1 MLNAMQAT
9 LPRAR
14 RLLGGFWELT
24 HQTLMMVGLFVVAG
38 GAYLYFQPNAVSM
51 LDRGLTQW
59 VMARKTATDELQALA
74 QRPADVLIPVA
85 QAAPTPPQPPLSA
98 QQRAVSNWLARRY
111 SIAPNAMA
119 QLVSAAWTVGRQER
133 LDPLLILAV
142 MAVESSFNPYAQSS
156 VGATG
161 LMQVMAGVHRDK
173 FAAFG
178 GPQASI
184 DPLANMRVGAL
195 VLKDAISR
203 GGSVRTGLRYYVGA
217 TSDSTEGG
225 YADKVLAEQVQL
237 ERVAGVPAKAV
248 DKLPASAVASAGS
261 RTTQAAKASAGE
273 SAAAKPAVANEA
285 QQSEQKSS
293 SLT

>member
-1 MLNAMQAT
+1 MLNAMQSS

-14 RLLGGFWELT
+14 RLVGGFWELA

-38 GAYLYFQPNAVSM
+38 GAYLYFQPKAMSS
-51 LDRGLTQW
+51 LDHGLTQW
-59 VMARKTATDELQALA
+59 VMARKTAADELQALA
-74 QRPADVLIPVA
+74 QKPTEALLPVA
-85 QAAPTPPQPPLSA
+85 QAAPSPANSLPTLTP
-98 QQRAVSNWLARRY
+98 QQRTVSNWLARRY

-119 QLVSAAWTVGRQER
+119 QLVSAAWTVGRQEK

-142 MAVESSFNPYAQSS
+142 MAVESSFNPYAASGA
-156 VGATG
+156 GATG

-173 FAAFG
+173 FAPFG

-203 GGSVRTGLRYYVGA
+203 GGSVRVGLRYYVGA
-217 TSDSTEGG
+217 TTDANEGG
-225 YADKVLAEQVQL
+225 YADKVLAEQQQL
-237 ERVAGVPAKAV
+237 ERVAGLLPKPAG
-248 DKLPASAVASAGS
+248 PMTASAGQA
-261 RTTQAAKASAGE
+261 TTPHTVPAAKST
-273 SAAAKPAVANEA
+273 VATEPSPV
-285 QQSEQKSS
+285 QQKHA

>member
-1 MLNAMQAT
+1 MLNAMQSS

-14 RLLGGFWELT
+14 RLVGGFWELA

-38 GAYLYFQPNAVSM
+38 GAYLYFQPQAMST

-59 VMARKTATDELQALA
+59 VLARKTATDELQALA
-74 QRPADVLIPVA
+74 QKPADVLLPVA
-85 QAAPTPPQPPLSA
+85 QAAPPPASTLPTLTP
-98 QQRAVSNWLARRY
+98 QQRTVSNWLARRY

-119 QLVSAAWTVGRQER
+119 QLVSAAWTVGRQEK

-142 MAVESSFNPYAQSS
+142 MAVESSFNPYAASGA
-156 VGATG
+156 GATG

-173 FAAFG
+173 FAPFG

-203 GGSVRTGLRYYVGA
+203 GGSVRVGLRYYVGA
-217 TSDSTEGG
+217 TTDANEGG
-225 YADKVLAEQVQL
+225 YADKVLAEQQQL
-237 ERVAGVPAKAV
+237 ERVAGLLPKPAG
-248 DKLPASAVASAGS
+248 PMTASAGQA
-261 RTTQAAKASAGE
+261 TTPHTVPAAKST
-273 SAAAKPAVANEA
+273 VATEPSPV
-285 QQSEQKSS
+285 QQKHA

>member
-1 MLNAMQAT
+1 MQSAF
-9 LPRAR
+9 PRVR
-14 RLLGGFWELT
+14 RLAGGFWELT

-38 GAYLYFQPNAVSM
+38 GAYLYFQPQAMSS

-59 VMARKTATDELQALA
+59 VLARKTAADALQALA
-74 QRPADVLIPVA
+74 QKPADALLPTA
-85 QAAPTPPQPPLSA
+85 QAAATPMDTQAALTP

-119 QLVSAAWTVGRQER
+119 QLVSAAWVVGRQEK

-142 MAVESSFNPYAQSS
+142 MAVESSFNPFAASS

-161 LMQVMAGVHRDK
+161 LMQVMANVHSDK

-195 VLKDAISR
+195 VLKDAINRS
-203 GGSVRTGLRYYVGA
+203 GSVRAGLRAYVGA
-217 TSDSTEGG
+217 TNDTTEGG
-225 YADKVLAEQVQL
+225 YADKVLAEQAQL
-237 ERVAGVPAKAV
+237 QRIAGVKPP
-248 DKLPASAVASAGS
+248 L
-261 RTTQAAKASAGE
+261 T
-273 SAAAKPAVANEA
+273 AAAKSADLGVPTPAA
-285 QQSEQKSS
+285 QQSP

>member
-1 MLNAMQAT
+1 MLNAMQSA

-14 RLLGGFWELT
+14 RLMGGFWELT
-24 HQTLMMVGLFVVAG
+24 HQTLMMVGLFVVLG
-38 GAYLYFQPNAVSM
+38 GAYLYFQPKAISS

-59 VMARKTATDELQALA
+59 VMARKTAADELQALA
-74 QRPADVLIPVA
+74 QKPADALMTVA
-85 QAAPTPPQPPLSA
+85 QAAPAPANAAPELTA
-98 QQRAVSNWLARRY
+98 QQRTVSNWLARRY

-119 QLVSAAWTVGRQER
+119 QLVSAAWTVGRQEK

-142 MAVESSFNPYAQSS
+142 MAVESSFNPYAASGA
-156 VGATG
+156 GATG

-195 VLKDAISR
+195 VLKDAINR

-217 TSDSTEGG
+217 TTDTTEGG

-237 ERVAGVPAKAV
+237 ERVAGLSPKQTTASLTASTGVHTKATGAT
-248 DKLPASAVASAGS
+248 P
-261 RTTQAAKASAGE
+261 
-273 SAAAKPAVANEA
+273 AAKPTVAVEPRSA
-285 QQSEQKSS
+285 EQNPS

>member
-1 MLNAMQAT
+1 MMHVMQSA
-9 LPRAR
+9 LPRVR
-14 RLLGGFWELT
+14 RLAGGFWELT

-38 GAYLYFQPNAVSM
+38 GAYLYFQPQAMST

-59 VMARKTATDELQALA
+59 VLARKTAADALQALA
-74 QRPADVLIPVA
+74 QKPADALLPAA
-85 QAAPTPPQPPLSA
+85 QAAATPTDTPRQTAWTAALTP
-98 QQRAVSNWLARRY
+98 QQRAVSTWLARRY

-119 QLVSAAWTVGRQER
+119 QLVSAAWVVGRQEK

-142 MAVESSFNPYAQSS
+142 MAVESSFNPFAASS

-161 LMQVMAGVHRDK
+161 LMQVMAGVHSDK

-195 VLKDAISR
+195 VLKDAINRS
-203 GGSVRTGLRYYVGA
+203 GSVRAGLRAYVGA
-217 TSDSTEGG
+217 TNDATEGG
-225 YADKVLAEQVQL
+225 YADKVLAEQAQL
-237 ERVAGVPAKAV
+237 QRIAGGRQP
-248 DKLPASAVASAGS
+248 L
-261 RTTQAAKASAGE
+261 T
-273 SAAAKPAVANEA
+273 AAAKSAETGVPTPAA
-285 QQSEQKSS
+285 QKPA

>member
-1 MLNAMQAT
+1 MLNAMQST

-14 RLLGGFWELT
+14 RLIGGFWELT

-38 GAYLYFQPNAVSM
+38 GAYLYFQPHAISS

-59 VMARKTATDELQALA
+59 VMARKTATDALQALA
-74 QRPADVLIPVA
+74 QKPTDALMPAV
-85 QAAPTPPQPPLSA
+85 QAASLPSIEAPALTA
-98 QQRAVSNWLARRY
+98 QQRTVSNWLARRY

-119 QLVSAAWTVGRQER
+119 QLVSAAWIVGRQEK

-142 MAVESSFNPYAQSS
+142 MAVESSFNPYAASGA
-156 VGATG
+156 GATG

-184 DPLANMRVGAL
+184 DPLANMRVGAV
-195 VLKDAISR
+195 VLKDAINR
-203 GGSVRTGLRYYVGA
+203 GGSVRAGLRYYVGA
-217 TSDSTEGG
+217 TTDVTEGG

-237 ERVAGVPAKAV
+237 ERVAGVFPKPLAAP
-248 DKLPASAVASAGS
+248 LTASAGAHS
-261 RTTQAAKASAGE
+261 DAHGATSV
-273 SAAAKPAVANEA
+273 AKPTVAVEP
-285 QQSEQKSS
+285 QSTEQKPS

>member
-1 MLNAMQAT
+1 MQSS

-14 RLLGGFWELT
+14 RLVGGFWELT

-38 GAYLYFQPNAVSM
+38 GAYLYFQPKAMST

-74 QRPADVLIPVA
+74 QKPADVLLPVA
-85 QAAPTPPQPPLSA
+85 QAAPLPSSA
-98 QQRAVSNWLARRY
+98 LPALTLQQRTVSNWLARRY

-119 QLVSAAWTVGRQER
+119 QLVSAAWTVGRQEK

-142 MAVESSFNPYAQSS
+142 MAVESSFNPYAASS

-173 FAAFG
+173 FAPFG

-195 VLKDAISR
+195 VLRDAISR
-203 GGSVRTGLRYYVGA
+203 GGSVRVGLRYYVGA
-217 TSDSTEGG
+217 TTDANEGG
-225 YADKVLAEQVQL
+225 YADKVLAEQEQL
-237 ERVAGVPAKAV
+237 ERVAGLPPKAAAPMTASAGHV
-248 DKLPASAVASAGS
+248 VSPQALSAVAKS
-261 RTTQAAKASAGE
+261 T
-273 SAAAKPAVANEA
+273 VATEPSTA
-285 QQSEQKSS
+285 LQKHA

>member
-1 MLNAMQAT
+1 MLNAMRST

-14 RLLGGFWELT
+14 RLIGGFWELT

-38 GAYLYFQPNAVSM
+38 GAYLYFQPHAISS

-74 QRPADVLIPVA
+74 QKPSEALLPVA
-85 QAAPTPPQPPLSA
+85 QAAQVPSMEAPALTA
-98 QQRAVSNWLARRY
+98 QQRTVSNWLARRY

-119 QLVSAAWTVGRQER
+119 QLVSAAWTVGRQEK

-142 MAVESSFNPYAQSS
+142 MAVESSFNPYAASGA
-156 VGATG
+156 GATG

-184 DPLANMRVGAL
+184 DPLANMRVGAV
-195 VLKDAISR
+195 VLKDAINR
-203 GGSVRTGLRYYVGA
+203 GGSVRAGLRYYVGA
-217 TSDSTEGG
+217 TTDANEGG

-237 ERVAGVPAKAV
+237 ERVAGVSPKQTTAP
-248 DKLPASAVASAGS
+248 LTASAGAQPGTHG
-261 RTTQAAKASAGE
+261 TTPV
-273 SAAAKPAVANEA
+273 AKPTVAAEP
-285 QQSEQKSS
+285 QLTEQKPS

>member
-1 MLNAMQAT
+1 MLNAMQSS

-14 RLLGGFWELT
+14 RLVGGFWELT

-38 GAYLYFQPNAVSM
+38 GAYLYFQPQAMST

-59 VMARKTATDELQALA
+59 VLARKTATDELQALA
-74 QRPADVLIPVA
+74 QKPGDVLLPVA
-85 QAAPTPPQPPLSA
+85 QAAPPPASTLPTLTP
-98 QQRAVSNWLARRY
+98 QQRTVSNWLARRY

-119 QLVSAAWTVGRQER
+119 QLVSAAWTVGRQEK

-142 MAVESSFNPYAQSS
+142 MAVESSFNPYAASS

-173 FAAFG
+173 FAPFG

-203 GGSVRTGLRYYVGA
+203 GGSVRVGLRYYVGA
-217 TSDSTEGG
+217 TTDANEGG
-225 YADKVLAEQVQL
+225 YADKVLAEQEQL
-237 ERVAGVPAKAV
+237 ERVAGLLPKAAA
-248 DKLPASAVASAGS
+248 PMTASAGHAVS
-261 RTTQAAKASAGE
+261 PQALP
-273 SAAAKPAVANEA
+273 AAAKSTVATEPLPV
-285 QQSEQKSS
+285 QQKHA

>member
-1 MLNAMQAT
+1 MLNAMQST

-14 RLLGGFWELT
+14 RLIGGFWELT

-38 GAYLYFQPNAVSM
+38 GAYLYFQPQAISS

-74 QRPADVLIPVA
+74 QKPADALLPVA
-85 QAAPTPPQPPLSA
+85 QAAAVPPTDAAALTP
-98 QQRAVSNWLARRY
+98 QQRTVSNWLARRY

-119 QLVSAAWTVGRQER
+119 QLVSAAWTVGRQEK

-142 MAVESSFNPYAQSS
+142 MAVESSFNPYAASGA
-156 VGATG
+156 GATG

-173 FAAFG
+173 FAPFG

-195 VLKDAISR
+195 VLKDAINR
-203 GGSVRTGLRYYVGA
+203 GGSVRVGLRYYVGA
-217 TSDSTEGG
+217 TTDATEGG
-225 YADKVLAEQVQL
+225 YASKVLAEQVQL
-237 ERVAGVPAKAV
+237 ERVAGVSP
-248 DKLPASAVASAGS
+248 KLPAAPMTASA
-261 RTTQAAKASAGE
+261 QAHGG
-273 SAAAKPAVANEA
+273 SAAAATPTAKPTVAVEP
-285 QQSEQKSS
+285 QSAEQKSS